1 MPASDSEKNM
11 SAAVLDDAVAD
22 ALRKS
27 GDVPS
32 GAEGLRLHPVES
44 IVLGGLLLIVTSLLV
59 LQMVGR
65 FAGSSAFG
73 WSEEGARYA
82 FIWVVFL
89 GAGVAVRTRNH
100 IMADVLRP
108 SSDGRLALAWLAF
121 LELIV
126 ALTAACLLKY
136 GIDFVRVTSNMVMVS
151 LGVSMAYVAAAV
163 PVGAAVMLVW
173 SIANIGRLVRQITSR
188 ADRHG

>member
-1 MPASDSEKNM
+1 MSASVPEKSMPA
-11 SAAVLDDAVAD
+11 AALDDAVAD

-32 GAEGLRLHPVES
+32 GAEGLRLYSIES
-44 IVLGGLLLIVTSLLV
+44 MVLGGLLLIVTSLLV
-59 LQMVGR
+59 LQMAGR
-65 FAGSSAFG
+65 LAGSSAFG

-89 GAGVAVRTRNH
+89 GAGVAVRTRSH

-108 SSDGRLALAWLAF
+108 SSDGRMALAWLAF
-121 LELIV
+121 LELVV
-126 ALTAACLLKY
+126 ALGAACLLKY

-151 LGVSMAYVAAAV
+151 LGVSMAYVAAAI
-163 PVGAAVMLVW
+163 PVGAALMLVW
-173 SIANIGRLVRQITSR
+173 SIANIAKLIRRIKNM
-188 ADRHG
+188 AA